1 MKWKVAFGCVAAVLL
16 TGEYQAWRQV
26 SPIESLWSTGYGM
39 ALCAKV
45 FLVTLMAALA
55 YLGRRRLTPERL
67 REFFGDDIDVVLF
80 SPPCKAATNRNLCS
94 GLARA

>member
-1 MKWKVAFGCVAAVLL
+1 MLTLVVLPARRSDELARWSRVAFGCVAAVLL

-39 ALCAKV
+39 ALCGKV

-55 YLGRRRLTPERL
+55 YLGRRRLTRS
-67 REFFGDDIDVVLF
+67 GCVA
-80 SPPCKAATNRNLCS
+80 PCRWKPRSRCWC
-94 GLARA
+94 